1 MVAAARHQGNVI
13 QNPYRAPV
21 TTCTQI
27 IRILLY
33 WSGEST
39 AREHCMPPRSHQ
51 KWPFRWDLLLRYRF
65 IETIALWEGRLTT
78 RHLCDTFGI
87 GRQQASKDI
96 NNYIREVGP
105 ANLEYDKF
113 LKGYKPTDEFEP
125 QVTQG
130 LADEY
135 LHLMARNNELMNVF
149 ESLSLNVAN
158 VEVLSL
164 PVRDV
169 KPEVL
174 RPIMQAARQQ
184 KRLDVDYVSINNPN
198 REGRIIVPHTL
209 VYTGLRW
216 HVRAWCEKNQ
226 EYRDFVLSR
235 FRDIPDIMDDSEHGK
250 DGDTQWNTRITIRIT
265 PDPRLNRDQ
274 QDVVEVDY
282 GMDKGALEVTTRG
295 KLVPYALKLLHIDP
309 KEELADPMA
318 QQIIVENR
326 DELNPWLFG

>member
-1 MVAAARHQGNVI
+1 
-13 QNPYRAPV
+13 
-21 TTCTQI
+21 
-27 IRILLY
+27 
-33 WSGEST
+33 
-39 AREHCMPPRSHQ
+39 MPTRTDT
-51 KWPFRWDLLLRYRF
+51 KWPFRWDLLLRYRY

-105 ANLEYDKF
+105 GNLEYDKY
-113 LKGYKPTDEFEP
+113 LKGYKPTADFEP
-125 QVTQG
+125 QVTRG

-135 LHLMARNNELMNVF
+135 LHLMARNNELLNMF

-158 VEVLSL
+158 VEVLSV

-169 KPEVL
+169 RPEVL

-184 KRLDVDYVSINNPN
+184 KRLEVDYVSINNPD

-216 HVRAWCEKNQ
+216 HVRAWCEKNRG
-226 EYRDFVLSR
+226 YRDFVLSR
-235 FRDIPDIMDDSEHGK
+235 FRDIPEILDDSEHGVE
-250 DGDTQWNTRITIRIT
+250 GDDEWNTRVTIRVV
-265 PDPRLNRDQ
+265 PHPHLSPEQ
-274 QDVVEVDY
+274 QQVVEADY
-282 GMDKGALEVTTRG
+282 GMERGVLEITTGG

-309 KEELADPMA
+309 KEELDDPMA
-318 QQIIVENR
+318 QQIVVANR
-326 DELNPWLFG
+326 EELNPWLFG

>member
-1 MVAAARHQGNVI
+1 MS
-13 QNPYRAPV
+13 
-21 TTCTQI
+21 
-27 IRILLY
+27 IR
-33 WSGEST
+33 SD
-39 AREHCMPPRSHQ
+39 P

-65 IETIALWEGRLTT
+65 IETLALWEGRLTT

-105 ANLEYDKF
+105 GNLEYDKY
-113 LKGYKPTDEFEP
+113 LKGYKPTEAFKP
-125 QVTQG
+125 KVTMG

-135 LHLMARNNELMNVF
+135 LHLMARNNALMNVF

-184 KRLDVDYVSINNPN
+184 KRLEVDYVSLNRPD

-209 VYTGLRW
+209 VYSGLRW
-216 HVRAWCEKNQ
+216 HVRAWCEKNA

-235 FRDIPDIMDDSEHGK
+235 FRGIPDIMEESEHGV
-250 DGDTQWNTRITIRIT
+250 DDDTEWNQTVIVRIV
-265 PDPRLNRDQ
+265 PDPRLNSEQRE
-274 QDVVEVDY
+274 VVEADY
-282 GMDKGALEVTTRG
+282 GMEDGVLEVSTRA
-295 KLVPYALKLLHIDP
+295 KLVPYVLQLLHIEPNSLAEDP
-309 KEELADPMA
+309 TA
-318 QQIIVENR
+318 QQIVVQNR
-326 DELNPWLFG
+326 DELAPWLFG

>member
-1 MVAAARHQGNVI
+1 MPATKPAA
-13 QNPYRAPV
+13 
-21 TTCTQI
+21 
-27 IRILLY
+27 
-33 WSGEST
+33 
-39 AREHCMPPRSHQ
+39 
-51 KWPFRWDLLLRYRF
+51 KWPFRWELLLRYRF
-65 IETIALWEGRLTT
+65 IETLVLWEGRLTT

-105 ANLEYDKF
+105 GNLEYDKY
-113 LKGYKPTDEFEP
+113 LKGYKPTPEFAP

-135 LHLMARNNELMNVF
+135 LHLMARNNELMDVF

-158 VEVLSL
+158 VEVLSV

-184 KRLDVDYVSINNPN
+184 KRLDVDYVSINNPD

-216 HVRAWCEKNQ
+216 HVRAWCEKNL

-235 FRDIPDIMDDSEHGK
+235 FRDIPEVMDESQHGV
-250 DGDTQWNTRITIRIT
+250 DGDTDWNTLVTVRIC
-265 PDPRLNRDQ
+265 PDPRLSAEQ
-274 QDVVEVDY
+274 QEVVEVDY
-282 GMDKGALEVTTRG
+282 GMQHGALEVNTRAR
-295 KLVPYALKLLHIDP
+295 LVPYVLKLLRVDP
-309 KEELADPMA
+309 AEVTKDPTA
-318 QQIIVENR
+318 QQIVVANR
-326 DELNPWLFG
+326 NELARWLFN

>member
-1 MVAAARHQGNVI
+1 MSNRQ
-13 QNPYRAPV
+13 AP
-21 TTCTQI
+21 
-27 IRILLY
+27 
-33 WSGEST
+33 
-39 AREHCMPPRSHQ
+39 

-65 IETIALWEGRLTT
+65 IETLALWEGRLTT

-96 NNYIREVGP
+96 NNYMREVGP
-105 ANLEYDKF
+105 GNLQYDKF
-113 LKGYKPTDEFEP
+113 LKGYKPSPAFEP
-125 QVTQG
+125 RVTQG

-149 ESLSLNVAN
+149 ESLSLNLAN

-174 RPIMQAARQQ
+174 RPIMQAARQG
-184 KRLDVDYVSINNPN
+184 KRLDVDYVSLNHPD

-209 VYTGLRW
+209 VFSGLRW
-216 HVRAWCEKNQ
+216 HVRAWCEKNS

-235 FRDIPDIMDDSEHGK
+235 FRGIPEIMDDSEHGVEA
-250 DGDTQWNTRITIRIT
+250 DTEWNTHVIVRIA
-265 PDPRLNRDQ
+265 PDPRLKLEQRE
-274 QDVVEVDY
+274 VVEVDY
-282 GMDKGALEVTTRG
+282 GMENGVLEISTRAR
-295 KLVPYALKLLHIDP
+295 LVPYVMQLLHIEP
-309 KEELADPMA
+309 NELAEDPTA

-326 DELNPWLFG
+326 SDLAPWLFG

>member
-1 MVAAARHQGNVI
+1 MASEN
-13 QNPYRAPV
+13 
-21 TTCTQI
+21 T
-27 IRILLY
+27 
-33 WSGEST
+33 S
-39 AREHCMPPRSHQ
+39 

-65 IETIALWEGRLTT
+65 IETLVLWEGRLTT

-96 NNYIREVGP
+96 NNYLREVGP
-105 ANLEYDKF
+105 GNLEYDKY
-113 LKGYKPTDEFEP
+113 LKGYKPTDNFSP
-125 QVTQG
+125 RVTQG

-135 LHLMARNNELMNVF
+135 LHLMARNNELMNMF

-169 KPEVL
+169 RPDVL

-184 KRLDVDYVSINNPN
+184 RRLEVDYVSINNPD

-235 FRDIPDIMDDSEHGK
+235 FRDIPEIMEESEHGAA
-250 DGDTQWNTRITIRIT
+250 GDTEWNTDVTVRIT
-265 PDPRLNRDQ
+265 PDPRLSAAQRE
-274 QDVVEVDY
+274 VVEVDY
-282 GMDKGALEVTTRG
+282 GMQNGALEIHTRG
-295 KLVPYALKLLHIDP
+295 KLVPYVLKLLHVDP
-309 KEELADPMA
+309 GEPAADPTA
-318 QQIIVENR
+318 QQIVLANR
-326 DELNPWLFG
+326 ETLDQWLFG

>member
-1 MVAAARHQGNVI
+1 
-13 QNPYRAPV
+13 
-21 TTCTQI
+21 
-27 IRILLY
+27 
-33 WSGEST
+33 
-39 AREHCMPPRSHQ
+39 MPSHPEQ
-51 KWPFRWDLLLRYRF
+51 KWPFRWELLLRYRF
-65 IETIALWEGRLTT
+65 IETLALWEGRLTT

-96 NNYIREVGP
+96 NNYLREVGP
-105 ANLEYDKF
+105 GNLEYDKF
-113 LKGYKPTDEFEP
+113 LKGYKPAPGFRP
-125 QVTQG
+125 RVTQG

-149 ESLSLNVAN
+149 ESLSLNMAN
-158 VEVLSL
+158 VEVLSQ

-174 RPIMQAARQQ
+174 RPIMQAARLQ
-184 KRLDVDYVSINNPN
+184 KRLDVDYVSLNHPD

-235 FRDIPDIMDDSEHGK
+235 FRDIPEMMDDSPHGA
-250 DGDTQWNTRITIRIT
+250 DGDTEWNTRVTIRIV
-265 PDPRLNRDQ
+265 PDARLSRAQ
-274 QDVVEVDY
+274 QEVVEMDY
-282 GMDKGALEVTTRG
+282 GMEAGALEVTTRG
-295 KLVPYALKLLHIDP
+295 RLVPYALKLLHIDP
-309 KEELADPMA
+309 TDKLSEPMA

-326 DELNPWLFG
+326 AELLPWLFG

>member
-1 MVAAARHQGNVI
+1 MPER
-13 QNPYRAPV
+13 P
-21 TTCTQI
+21 
-27 IRILLY
+27 
-33 WSGEST
+33 ES
-39 AREHCMPPRSHQ
+39 
-51 KWPFRWDLLLRYRF
+51 KWPFRWDLLLRYRY

-105 ANLEYDKF
+105 GNLEYDKF
-113 LKGYKPTDEFEP
+113 LKGYKPTAAFEP
-125 QVTQG
+125 RVTQG

-135 LHLMARNNELMNVF
+135 LHLMARNNELLNVF

-158 VEVLSL
+158 VEVLSV

-184 KRLDVDYVSINNPN
+184 KRLEVDYVSINNPD

-226 EYRDFVLSR
+226 AYRDFVLSR
-235 FRDIPDIMDDSEHGK
+235 FRDIPEIMDDSEHGVE
-250 DGDTQWNTRITIRIT
+250 GDREWNTSVTIRIV
-265 PDPRLNRDQ
+265 PDPRLSPEQ
-274 QDVVEVDY
+274 QQVVEVDY
-282 GMDKGALEVTTRG
+282 GMVQGVLEITTSG
-295 KLVPYALKLLHIDP
+295 KLVPYALKLLHTNP
-309 KEELADPMA
+309 REELDDPMA
-318 QQIIVENR
+318 QQIVVENR
-326 DELNPWLFG
+326 VELAPWLFG

>member
-1 MVAAARHQGNVI
+1 MAAEDNA
-13 QNPYRAPV
+13 
-21 TTCTQI
+21 
-27 IRILLY
+27 
-33 WSGEST
+33 
-39 AREHCMPPRSHQ
+39 

-96 NNYIREVGP
+96 NNYIRDVGP
-105 ANLEYDKF
+105 ANLEYDKY
-113 LKGYKPTDEFEP
+113 LKGYKPTADFTP
-125 QVTQG
+125 RVTQG

-169 KPEVL
+169 KPDVL
-174 RPIMQAARQQ
+174 RPIMQAARQR
-184 KRLDVDYVSINNPN
+184 KRLDVDYVSINNPD

-235 FRDIPDIMDDSEHGK
+235 FRDTPEIMDESEH
-250 DGDTQWNTRITIRIT
+250 DVTGDIEWNTMVTVHIT
-265 PDPRLNRDQ
+265 PDPRLSAAQRE
-274 QDVVEVDY
+274 VVEVDF
-282 GMDKGALEVTTRG
+282 GMVNGALEIPTRG
-295 KLVPYALKLLHIDP
+295 KLVPYVLKLLHVDHREIAGDP
-309 KEELADPMA
+309 TA
-318 QQIIVENR
+318 QQIVLRNR
-326 DELNPWLFG
+326 DELHRWLFG